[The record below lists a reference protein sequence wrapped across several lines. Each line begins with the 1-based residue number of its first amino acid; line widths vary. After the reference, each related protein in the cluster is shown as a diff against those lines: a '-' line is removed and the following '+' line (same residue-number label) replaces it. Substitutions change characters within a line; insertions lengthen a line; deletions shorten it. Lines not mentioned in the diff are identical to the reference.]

1 MSFTGIFGL
10 VILLIAA
17 IALLGPSKLPAG
29 IEQLWLS
36 ITNFRRQQNEAPTLT
51 LEQARRVWEA
61 SENPLYDLIQI
72 LYGAVEHLVELRHRI
87 FIVLGTLV
95 GAAVLAFLFS
105 NQLLEI
111 IARPKGD
118 IQLIVLAPIDM
129 LWATFE
135 VIFGTAAVLTLPIL
149 LYQMLRFTEP
159 ALESP
164 SERSAYRLIAFL
176 GIPMVLIFFLAGTAF
191 AYFIMLP
198 FALKYLASFGT
209 DIAKASWNVRAYFSF
224 TLGVMLWMG
233 AAFETPLIMAMLARL
248 GIASPQ
254 GMIKKWRYAIV
265 GIAVMAAV
273 ITPTV
278 DPMNMALVMGPL
290 AGLYFLGIIFA
301 RLTYRPRAGSQPA
314 EGEVKQL
321 EG

>member
-10 VILLIAA
+10 VILIIAA

-36 ITNFRRQQNEAPTLT
+36 ITNFRRQQSELPTLT
-51 LEQARRVWEA
+51 LEQARRAWEA

-87 FIVLGTLV
+87 FIVLGWLFGSAIV
-95 GAAVLAFLFS
+95 AFVFS

-135 VIFGTAAVLTLPIL
+135 VIFGTAAVLTLPVM
-149 LYQMLRFTEP
+149 LYQILRFIEP
-159 ALESP
+159 ALETP
-164 SERSAYRLIAFL
+164 TEKTAYRLIAL
-176 GIPMVLIFFLAGTAF
+176 VGIPLVLVFFILGALF

-209 DIAKASWNVRAYFSF
+209 DIARASWNVRAYFSF

-248 GIASPQ
+248 GIVSPKAMARQ
-254 GMIKKWRYAIV
+254 WRYAFV
-265 GIAVMAAV
+265 GIAIIAAV

-278 DPMNMALVMGPL
+278 DPLNMMLVMGPL
-290 AGLYFLGIIFA
+290 LALYFLGVLFA
-301 RLTYRPRAGSQPA
+301 RLTYRPRDSRPTVA
-314 EGEVKQL
+314 ESRPSA
-321 EG
+321 

>member
-10 VILLIAA
+10 VILIIAA

-36 ITNFRRQQNEAPTLT
+36 ITNFRRQQAELPTLT
-51 LEQARRVWEA
+51 LEQARRAWEA

-87 FIVLGTLV
+87 FIILGWLFGSAIVALV
-95 GAAVLAFLFS
+95 FS

-135 VIFGTAAVLTLPIL
+135 VIFGTAAVLTLPIM
-149 LYQMLRFTEP
+149 LYQVLRFIEP
-159 ALESP
+159 ALETP
-164 SERSAYRLIAFL
+164 TEKAAYRMIALI
-176 GIPMVLIFFLAGTAF
+176 GIPLVLIFFVLGALF

-209 DIAKASWNVRAYFSF
+209 DIARASWNVRAYFSF

-248 GIASPQ
+248 GIVSPKAMARQ
-254 GMIKKWRYAIV
+254 WRYAIV
-265 GIAVMAAV
+265 LIAILAAV

-278 DPMNMALVMGPL
+278 DPLNMALVMGPL
-290 AGLYFLGIIFA
+290 LALYFLGVLFA
-301 RLTYRPRAGSQPA
+301 RMTYRPRVSVAV
-314 EGEVKQL
+314 E
-321 EG
+321 

>member
-36 ITNFRRQQNEAPTLT
+36 ITNFRRQQSELPTLT
-51 LEQARRVWEA
+51 LEQARRAWEA

-87 FIVLGTLV
+87 FIVLGWLF
-95 GAAVLAFLFS
+95 GSAIIAFIFS
-105 NQLLEI
+105 NQLLEL

-135 VIFGTAAVLTLPIL
+135 VIFGTAAVLTLPIM
-149 LYQMLRFTEP
+149 LYQILRFIEP
-159 ALESP
+159 ALETP
-164 SERSAYRLIAFL
+164 AEKAAYRLIAL
-176 GIPMVLIFFLAGTAF
+176 IGIPLVLIFFVLGALF

-209 DIAKASWNVRAYFSF
+209 DIARASWNVRAYFSF

-248 GIASPQ
+248 GIVSPAAMARQ
-254 GMIKKWRYAIV
+254 WRYAIV
-265 GIAVMAAV
+265 GIAIIAAV

-278 DPMNMALVMGPL
+278 DPLNMALVMGPL
-290 AGLYFLGIIFA
+290 LALYFLGVMFA
-301 RLTYRPRAGSQPA
+301 RMTYRPRNNQPA
-314 EGEVKQL
+314 VVERQA
-321 EG
+321 

>member
-10 VILLIAA
+10 VLLLIAA

-36 ITNFRRQQNEAPTLT
+36 ITNFRRQQSELPTLT
-51 LEQARRVWEA
+51 LEQARRAWEL

-87 FIVLGTLV
+87 FIVLGWLL
-95 GAAVLAFLFS
+95 GAAILAFVFS
-105 NQLLEI
+105 NQLLEVL
-111 IARPKGD
+111 ARPKGD

-135 VIFGTAAVLTLPIL
+135 VIFGAAAVLTLPIL
-149 LYQMLRFTEP
+149 LYQALRFTEP
-159 ALESP
+159 ALETP
-164 SERSAYRLIAFL
+164 AERATYRMIAFL
-176 GIPMVLIFFLAGTAF
+176 GIPLVLVFFVLGALF

-209 DIAKASWNVRAYFSF
+209 DIARASWNVRAYFGF
-224 TLGVMLWMG
+224 TVSVMLWMG
-233 AAFETPLIMAMLARL
+233 AAFETPLIMAMLARM
-248 GIASPQ
+248 GVASPR
-254 GMIKKWRYAIV
+254 GMAQKWRYAIV
-265 GIAVMAAV
+265 LIAVLAAV

-278 DPMNMALVMGPL
+278 DPLNMALVMGPL
-290 AGLYFLGIIFA
+290 LALYFLGVLFA
-301 RLTYRPRAGSQPA
+301 RMTYRPRIGQTA
-314 EGEVKQL
+314 
-321 EG
+321 

>member
-10 VILLIAA
+10 VILIIAA

-36 ITNFRRQQNEAPTLT
+36 ITNFRRQQSELPTLT
-51 LEQARRVWEA
+51 LEQARRAWEA

-87 FIVLGTLV
+87 FIVLGWLFGSAIV
-95 GAAVLAFLFS
+95 AFVFS

-135 VIFGTAAVLTLPIL
+135 VIFGTAAVLTLPVL
-149 LYQMLRFTEP
+149 LYQILRFIEP
-159 ALESP
+159 ALETP
-164 SERSAYRLIAFL
+164 AERAAYRLIAL
-176 GIPMVLIFFLAGTAF
+176 VGIPLVLIFFVLGALF

-209 DIAKASWNVRAYFSF
+209 DIARASWNVRAYFGF
-224 TLGVMLWMG
+224 TVGVMLWMG
-233 AAFETPLIMAMLARL
+233 AAFETPLIMAILARL
-248 GIASPQ
+248 GIVSPTAMARQ
-254 GMIKKWRYAIV
+254 WRYAFV
-265 GIAVMAAV
+265 GIAIIAAV

-278 DPMNMALVMGPL
+278 DPLNMALVMGPL
-290 AGLYFLGIIFA
+290 LALYFLGVLFA
-301 RLTYRPRAGSQPA
+301 RLTYRPRDSRPTVA
-314 EGEVKQL
+314 ESRPSA
-321 EG
+321 

>member
-36 ITNFRRQQNEAPTLT
+36 ITNFRRQQSELPTLT
-51 LEQARRVWEA
+51 LEQARRAWEA

-87 FIVLGTLV
+87 FIVLGWLF
-95 GAAVLAFLFS
+95 GSAIIAFIFS
-105 NQLLEI
+105 NQLLEL

-135 VIFGTAAVLTLPIL
+135 VIFGTAAVLTLPIM
-149 LYQMLRFTEP
+149 LYQILRFIEP
-159 ALESP
+159 ALETP
-164 SERSAYRLIAFL
+164 AEKAAYRLIAL
-176 GIPMVLIFFLAGTAF
+176 IGIPLVLIFFVLGALF

-209 DIAKASWNVRAYFSF
+209 DIARASWNVRAYFSF

-248 GIASPQ
+248 GIVSPAAMARQ
-254 GMIKKWRYAIV
+254 WRYAIV
-265 GIAVMAAV
+265 GIAIIAAV

-278 DPMNMALVMGPL
+278 DPLNMALVMGPL
-290 AGLYFLGIIFA
+290 LALYFLGVMFA
-301 RLTYRPRAGSQPA
+301 RMTYRPRNNQPA
-314 EGEVKQL
+314 VVERRA
-321 EG
+321 

>member
-10 VILLIAA
+10 VLLLIAA

-36 ITNFRRQQNEAPTLT
+36 ITNFRRQQNELPLLT
-51 LEQARRVWEA
+51 LEQARRAWEL

-87 FIVLGTLV
+87 FIVLGWLL
-95 GAAVLAFLFS
+95 GAAILAFIFS
-105 NQLLEI
+105 NQLLEL

-135 VIFGTAAVLTLPIL
+135 VIFGTAAVLTLPIF
-149 LYQMLRFTEP
+149 LYQVLRFTEP
-159 ALESP
+159 ALETP
-164 SERSAYRLIAFL
+164 AERAAYRIIALL
-176 GIPMVLIFFLAGTAF
+176 GIPLVLVFFVLGSLF

-209 DIAKASWNVRAYFSF
+209 EVARASWNVRAYFSF
-224 TLGVMLWMG
+224 TISVMLWMG
-233 AAFETPLIMAMLARL
+233 VAFETPLIMAMLARL
-248 GIASPQ
+248 GIASPR
-254 GMIKKWRYAIV
+254 GMIQKWRYAFLL
-265 GIAVMAAV
+265 IAILAAI

-278 DPMNMALVMGPL
+278 DPLNMALVMAPL
-290 AGLYFLGIIFA
+290 LTLYFLGVLFA
-301 RLTYRPRAGSQPA
+301 RLTYRPRVSSPTTIESTQ
-314 EGEVKQL
+314 
-321 EG
+321 

>member
-36 ITNFRRQQNEAPTLT
+36 ITNFRRQQAELPTLT
-51 LEQARRVWEA
+51 LEQARRAWEA

-87 FIVLGTLV
+87 FIVLGWLLGSAIV
-95 GAAVLAFLFS
+95 AFIFS

-135 VIFGTAAVLTLPIL
+135 VIFGTAAVLTLPVM
-149 LYQMLRFTEP
+149 LYQILRFIEP
-159 ALESP
+159 ALETP
-164 SERSAYRLIAFL
+164 AEKAAYRLIAL
-176 GIPMVLIFFLAGTAF
+176 IGIPLVLLFFILGALF

-209 DIAKASWNVRAYFSF
+209 DIARASWNVRAYFSF

-233 AAFETPLIMAMLARL
+233 AAFETPLIMAILARL
-248 GIASPQ
+248 GIVSPTAMARQ
-254 GMIKKWRYAIV
+254 WRYAFV
-265 GIAVMAAV
+265 LIAIIAAV

-278 DPMNMALVMGPL
+278 DPLNMMLVMGPL
-290 AGLYFLGIIFA
+290 LALYFLGVLFA
-301 RLTYRPRAGSQPA
+301 RITYRPRGARPVTAGSQTST
-314 EGEVKQL
+314 
-321 EG
+321 

>member
-10 VILLIAA
+10 VILIIAA

-36 ITNFRRQQNEAPTLT
+36 ITNFRRQQSELPTLT
-51 LEQARRVWEA
+51 LEQARRAWEA

-72 LYGAVEHLVELRHRI
+72 LYGAVEHLTELRHRL
-87 FIVLGTLV
+87 FIVLGWLFGSAIV
-95 GAAVLAFLFS
+95 AFVFS

-135 VIFGTAAVLTLPIL
+135 VIFGAAAVLTLPVM
-149 LYQMLRFTEP
+149 LYQTLRFIEP
-159 ALESP
+159 ALETP
-164 SERSAYRLIAFL
+164 AEKAAYRLIAL
-176 GIPMVLIFFLAGTAF
+176 VGIPLVLIFFVLGALF

-209 DIAKASWNVRAYFSF
+209 DIARASWNVRAYFGF
-224 TLGVMLWMG
+224 TVGVMLWMG

-248 GIASPQ
+248 GIASPTAMARQ
-254 GMIKKWRYAIV
+254 WRYAFV
-265 GIAVMAAV
+265 GIAIIAAV
-273 ITPTV
+273 ITPTI
-278 DPMNMALVMGPL
+278 DPLNMALVMGPL
-290 AGLYFLGIIFA
+290 LALYFLGVLFA
-301 RLTYRPRAGSQPA
+301 RLTYRPRNSRPTV
-314 EGEVKQL
+314 GESRPSA
-321 EG
+321 